1 MAASLLTQE
10 AMPEGGT
17 AVEVAVV
24 DAVVDA
30 EVVVVVFVLVVVLL
44 EEELVAVT
52 TGNVYMVKKLSRKL
66 IHGYGFTYRSWC
78 HIHHCHHSRYL
89 H

>member
-10 AMPEGGT
+10 AIPEGGT

-30 EVVVVVFVLVVVLL
+30 EVVVVVFVPVVVELL

-52 TGNVYMVKKLSRKL
+52 TGNV
-66 IHGYGFTYRSWC
+66 
-78 HIHHCHHSRYL
+78 
-89 H
+89 